1 MPAYNTMRAKRK
13 DPELWEAVKT
23 MVMMSQ
29 PGPWSARKAQQAVQE
44 SKRQGGRY
52 VGPKK
57 ADNSLSKWTAE
68 DWGYV
73 NGDSTGRYL
82 PKTVREQLTPAQRRA
97 TNRRKAKGTAQGKK
111 RVPYSPATAQL
122 MRLAG
127 VF

>member
-1 MPAYNTMRAKRK
+1 MRAKRK

-44 SKRQGGRY
+44 YKRQGGRY

-57 ADNSLSKWTAE
+57 KDNSLSKWTAE

-73 NGDSTGRYL
+73 DGDSTGRYL

-97 TNRRKAKGTAQGKK
+97 TNRRKRG
-111 RVPYSPATAQL
+111 ATARGSPRASYSQDVNAL

-127 VF
+127 VY